1 MSDHHPHDDR
11 PEAFP
16 DPAGLTG
23 LGRELVRRVRIDA
36 PVRTVKPGR
45 RHVCVRFPSQKMQ
58 RVIVCESRH
67 VEYPFAR
74 HCEHDPEV
82 LEYYA
87 QPLWLSLT
95 YTSGKR
101 RVRVGYVPDFLVIRQ
116 AGAELVECKTGQELD
131 RLLRDRPG
139 RWSRDDDGQP
149 TSPPVLEALAG
160 TGLAYRIVTP
170 DDLNATELR
179 NADILG
185 RYLDDGDGAG
195 R

>member
-1 MSDHHPHDDR
+1 MSDHHPHGAR
-11 PEAFP
+11 PEALP
-16 DPAGLTG
+16 DPEGLTE
-23 LGRELVRRVRIDA
+23 LGRELVRRARADA

-45 RHVCVRFPSQKMQ
+45 RHVCVRFPSSKMQ
-58 RVIVCESRH
+58 RVVVCESRH
-67 VEYPFAR
+67 IEYPFAR

-87 QPLWLSLT
+87 QPLSLSLV
-95 YTSGKR
+95 YTSGQR

-116 AGAELVECKTGQELD
+116 ADAELVECKTEQELD
-131 RLLRDRPG
+131 RLLRDHPG

-149 TSPPVLEALAG
+149 TSPPVVAALEG

-170 DDLNATELR
+170 RDLNPTELR

-185 RYLDDGDGAG
+185 RYLEDSDGAG
-195 R
+195 Q

>member
-1 MSDHHPHDDR
+1 MSDRHCHDAP
-11 PEAFP
+11 PEAGL
-16 DPAGLTG
+16 DPQTLTG
-23 LGRELVRRVRIDA
+23 LGRELVRRARTDA

-45 RHVCVRFPSQKMQ
+45 RHVCVRFPSGKMQ
-58 RVIVCESRH
+58 RVVVCESRH

-74 HCEHDPEV
+74 HCEHDPDV

-87 QPLWLSLT
+87 QPLRLSLV
-95 YTSGKR
+95 YTSGQR
-101 RVRVGYVPDFLVIRQ
+101 RVRVGYVPDFLVIRR
-116 AGAELVECKTGQELD
+116 AGAELVECKTEQELD
-131 RLLRDRPG
+131 RLLRERPE

-149 TSPPVLEALAG
+149 TSPPVLAALEG

-170 DDLNATELR
+170 RDLNPTELR

-185 RYLDDGDGAG
+185 RYLEDSDGAA